1 MERATCAHRRFHR
14 CVGWKSKES
23 LITTGRDEDETMRG
37 RDDAAPG
44 GHTPAEG
51 AGPLSAGLSSLA
63 AGAYLADEHGVI
75 TAVNAAAE
83 RLLGRPAV
91 ELLGRDSHEL
101 LHRNASGQPLART
114 ECPIRRAALAGR
126 TAQGKSLWLERGDG
140 SLAPVAWLVTACVDG
155 NEQDILVLFHLL
167 DDKKS
172 GSVQQTLSELQR
184 LTLLAELTTQ
194 LTSTMDIEEALKRL
208 VRLVVPRLADWAV
221 IDLVN
226 ESGQV
231 WRRAV
236 VHFEDGAPRYREDL
250 VGPMPAVPQKSQLP
264 LSRALRGAAS
274 ALAGPETYAGE
285 PDSDVAVEQQRLF
298 AATGIRSAV
307 IGPIRGLR
315 EVLGA
320 LTMGRSAGLNPFTV
334 ADLPLLEEITRRA
347 GVALDNARL
356 YHRQRKVA
364 ETMQQHLLPQLPRV
378 PRLEMTVRYVP
389 APDASQVGG
398 DWYDAFVLPDGA
410 TALVIG
416 DVVGHDLDAAA
427 GMAQLR
433 SMLRAYAF
441 SQERPPSKIVEW
453 VDRAAMQ
460 LSDTAMATLVLARL
474 TDLGAA
480 GWELTWTNAGHPPP
494 LLIAGDGVTQY
505 LTDGHGILLGTG
517 TQDARPDATVLLP
530 PDATLLLYTDGLIEE
545 PGASIQDG
553 LDRLS
558 RHAAALAHRPLE
570 TFTDRLLARARPPAN
585 DDDVAVLALRTT
597 ARTGGPP
604 PSTRYP

>member
-1 MERATCAHRRFHR
+1 MWA
-14 CVGWKSKES
+14 
-23 LITTGRDEDETMRG
+23 L
-37 RDDAAPG
+37 
-44 GHTPAEG
+44 G

-63 AGAYLADEHGVI
+63 APAYLADEHGVI

-83 RLLGRPAV
+83 RLLGRPAA

-101 LHRNASGQPLART
+101 LHRNASGQPIART
-114 ECPIRRAALAGR
+114 ECPIRQAALAR
-126 TAQGKSLWLERGDG
+126 DTAQGENLWFERGDG
-140 SLAPVAWLVTACVDG
+140 STAPVAWLVTACTDG
-155 NEQDILVLFHLL
+155 DEGDMLVLFHLL
-167 DDKKS
+167 DEEKS
-172 GSVQQTLSELQR
+172 GSAPQTLSELQR
-184 LTLLAELTTQ
+184 LTLFAELTTR

-208 VRLVVPRLADWAV
+208 VGLLVPRLADWVV
-221 IDLVN
+221 IDLFN
-226 ESGQV
+226 ESGQA

-236 VHFEDGAPRYREDL
+236 VHFEDGAPAYREDL
-250 VGPMPAVPQKSQLP
+250 VGPLPAVPQKSQFP

-274 ALAGPETYAGE
+274 TLAGPETYVGK
-285 PDSDVAVEQQRLF
+285 PDSDVAVEQRRLF
-298 AATGIRSAV
+298 AATGIQSAV
-307 IGPIRGLR
+307 IGPILGLR

-320 LTMGRSAGLNPFTV
+320 LTMGRSAGMTPFTA

-356 YHRQRKVA
+356 YQRQRKVA
-364 ETMQQHLLPQLPRV
+364 ETMQQHLLPLLPRV
-378 PRLEMTVRYVP
+378 PQLEMTVRYVS

-441 SQERPPSKIVEW
+441 SEERPPSKIVEW
-453 VDRAAMQ
+453 VDRAAMR
-460 LSDTAMATLVLARL
+460 LSDTDMATLVLARL
-474 TDLGAA
+474 AHLGAG

-494 LLIAGDGVTQY
+494 LLAARDGGTQY
-505 LTDGHGILLGTG
+505 LTDGHGVLLGTG
-517 TQDARPDATVLLP
+517 SRNPRPDATVLLP

-545 PGASIQDG
+545 PGVSIQEG

-570 TFTDRLLARARPPAN
+570 TFTDRLLERTRPTAN
-585 DDDVAVLALRTT
+585 DDDVAVLALRTV
-597 ARTGGPP
+597 ARTDGPP
-604 PSTRYP
+604 PVPHDPRDGADRPGRPAVGG